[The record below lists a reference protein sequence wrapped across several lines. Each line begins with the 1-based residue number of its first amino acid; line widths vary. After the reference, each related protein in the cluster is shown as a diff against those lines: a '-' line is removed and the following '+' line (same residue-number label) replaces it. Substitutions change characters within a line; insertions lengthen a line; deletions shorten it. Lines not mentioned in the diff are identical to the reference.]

1 MKTEIICNFLN
12 ESCLNLF
19 LNAHCFIKSKHIGI
33 FSLISTNLAEII
45 FSPMINV
52 MHLFFRKQNT
62 KWMKIDPCLVGNK
75 MVSIQASG
83 WPPNDGLD
91 QTELSYHYTA
101 MMFNVENVI
110 LKKKFWI
117 LLGTVQ
123 PLLPVK
129 SNFTRNIPILIYLKL
144 RCRTIGEEKGKKRLM
159 RPSHIFST
167 PDIMMTFLACSF

>member
-19 LNAHCFIKSKHIGI
+19 LNAQCFIKSKHIRI

-62 KWMKIDPCLVGNK
+62 KWMKIDPCLVGNRL
-75 MVSIQASG
+75 VSIQASG
-83 WPPNDGLD
+83 WPPNDGLGH
-91 QTELSYHYTA
+91 ELSYHYTA

-110 LKKKFWI
+110 LKKVLNSLGYSSASAACQIKF
-117 LLGTVQ
+117 
-123 PLLPVK
+123 
-129 SNFTRNIPILIYLKL
+129 YLKYSNTNIFETQVSYHW
-144 RCRTIGEEKGKKRLM
+144 RGKRKKKINASE
-159 RPSHIFST
+159 SHFFY
-167 PDIMMTFLACSF
+167 PRYYDDISCM